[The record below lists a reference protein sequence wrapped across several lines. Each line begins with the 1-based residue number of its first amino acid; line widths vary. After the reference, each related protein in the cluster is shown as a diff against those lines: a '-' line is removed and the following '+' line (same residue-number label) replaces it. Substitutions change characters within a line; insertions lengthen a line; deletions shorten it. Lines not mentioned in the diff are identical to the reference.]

1 MIGLERKALDSFAHP
16 PDVWYRYVDDTFTYM
31 LEEYIESFLEHLNQ
45 QHQRIKFT
53 VEMEEERTLPFLDT
67 LISVV
72 EGDSISSKVYRK
84 KTHTEQYL
92 NFNSNH
98 HGRQKVGIVSTL
110 MKRLELVS
118 KDQDKEEEKQHVQ
131 KAFRSCGYPEWTL
144 QKDHSKKKEVKEEQ
158 IYLKRVSVPYTKGL
172 SERFSRSM
180 KKYMIDTVHK
190 PTTTIKNVLCSKA
203 KDKLHPMDKP
213 GVVYSVE
220 CHSHGSLYV
229 GMTGRAARERFY
241 EHRVVSHEDAKR
253 SHSLGNR
260 IEKDQV
266 EQEIVG
272 VRRSCRNTE
281 RKDYKSMHTGSN
293 QLLTIGDTVV
303 SKHMALMDH
312 KPGDIELKILD
323 FEPNWKRRTIK
334 EKIAINKLSPD
345 LNEHE
350 GYHLS
355 AIFDPLPSKFQS
367 GRSRQDAVHLDA
379 DGSHSTEEPQRIIR
393 NGTDEA

>member
-1 MIGLERKALDSFAHP
+1 M
-16 PDVWYRYVDDTFTYM
+16 
-31 LEEYIESFLEHLNQ
+31 
-45 QHQRIKFT
+45 
-53 VEMEEERTLPFLDT
+53 
-67 LISVV
+67 
-72 EGDSISSKVYRK
+72 
-84 KTHTEQYL
+84 
-92 NFNSNH
+92 
-98 HGRQKVGIVSTL
+98 
-110 MKRLELVS
+110 
-118 KDQDKEEEKQHVQ
+118 
-131 KAFRSCGYPEWTL
+131 
-144 QKDHSKKKEVKEEQ
+144 
-158 IYLKRVSVPYTKGL
+158 
-172 SERFSRSM
+172 
-180 KKYMIDTVHK
+180 
-190 PTTTIKNVLCSKA
+190 
-203 KDKLHPMDKP
+203 
-213 GVVYSVE
+213 VE

-260 IEKDQV
+260 IDKDQV

-379 DGSHSTEEPQRIIR
+379 GGSHSTEEPQRIIR